1 MAVEKRDD
9 AQHILVIFIVAHRL
23 GVSLKERHIFRLCK
37 LFGEF
42 VDVHRLVVL
51 VHILVV
57 ERSFRH
63 KVHDIILAVDT
74 HHRAVHPR
82 FILRHQRQV
91 GERIVHQFGEQRI
104 VENQVALNQQRVV
117 GLQLLLRQCQRVD
130 IVGFFVHGI
139 VDVFYLQPLVFR
151 AQIVHQ
157 FLPFVA
163 HHNHHAREVQLREL
177 VERTVDK
184 RRTVHLHHALR
195 VAFSVFAEAF
205 AHAGGKNNG
214 LHIS

>member
-1 MAVEKRDD
+1 M
-9 AQHILVIFIVAHRL
+9 
-23 GVSLKERHIFRLCK
+23 
-37 LFGEF
+37 
-42 VDVHRLVVL
+42 
-51 VHILVV
+51 
-57 ERSFRH
+57 
-63 KVHDIILAVDT
+63 
-74 HHRAVHPR
+74 
-82 FILRHQRQV
+82 
-91 GERIVHQFGEQRI
+91 
-104 VENQVALNQQRVV
+104 
-117 GLQLLLRQCQRVD
+117 QLLLRQCQRVD

-139 VDVFYLQPLVFR
+139 VDVFYLQPLVLR

-157 FLPFVA
+157 FLPLVA

-177 VERTVDK
+177 VERAVDK